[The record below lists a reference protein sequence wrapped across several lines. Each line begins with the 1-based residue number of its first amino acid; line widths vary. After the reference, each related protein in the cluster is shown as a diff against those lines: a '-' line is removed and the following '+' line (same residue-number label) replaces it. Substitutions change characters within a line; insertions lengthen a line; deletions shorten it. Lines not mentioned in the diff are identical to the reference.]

1 MSADLRLTYMMVD
14 LGILQCADQQK
25 NYLRGLLTAADAF
38 LRRRGVTLDD
48 NSDEDDLLV
57 GSVAAWMYRARGS
70 TDRASLPKNL
80 DVIIKDRI
88 CHEKMGGA
96 P

>member
-14 LGILQCADQQK
+14 LGILSCADQQK
-25 NYLRGLLTAADAF
+25 IYL
-38 LRRRGVTLDD
+38 RGVTLDD

-70 TDRASLPKNL
+70 ADRATLPKNL
-80 DVIIKDRI
+80 DIVIKDRI

>member
-14 LGILQCADQQK
+14 LGILSCADQQK
-25 NYLRGLLTAADAF
+25 LYMRGLLAAADAF
-38 LRRRGVTLDD
+38 LRRRGVTLNDD
-48 NSDEDDLLV
+48 SDEDDLLV
-57 GSVAAWMYRARGS
+57 ASVAAWMYRARGS
-70 TDRASLPKNL
+70 TDRATLPKNL
-80 DVIIKDRI
+80 DVMIKDRI